1 MSQNAQRDMSGI
13 LFKNDRKE
21 QDSHADYNGTATIN
35 GEEFWMNAWL
45 KKGAKGNFMSFSFRP
60 KTAKQSSIS
69 ERAKAT
75 PPQRDAPMRR
85 REELDDEV
93 PF

>member
-1 MSQNAQRDMSGI
+1 MSQNAQRDMSGV

-21 QDSHADYNGTATIN
+21 QETHADYNGTATIN

-60 KTAKQSSIS
+60 KTKQSEPKIS
-69 ERAKAT
+69 ERARAKQ
-75 PPQRDAPMRR
+75 PQRTD
-85 REELDDEV
+85 LDDEI

>member
-1 MSQNAQRDMSGI
+1 MSQNAQRDNSGI

-21 QDSHADYNGTATIN
+21 QESHADYNGTATIN

-45 KKGAKGNFMSFSFRP
+45 KKGAKGKFMSFSFRP
-60 KTAKQSSIS
+60 KTAKQ
-69 ERAKAT
+69 EK
-75 PPQRDAPMRR
+75 PPSRRDAMQRAD
-85 REELDDEV
+85 LDDGEI